1 MMSLRFNW
9 GVLTERKRVE
19 VDENQLSASEKEE
32 GGEGLRGRKAEWG
45 GRRERVVEEKKG
57 QFLG

>member
-45 GRRERVVEEKKG
+45 GEGREWWKRRKDNS
-57 QFLG
+57 